1 MRQAYD
7 FSSLYRSMIG
17 ADRVASLLEA
27 ALRSESDRSYPP
39 YDIEKTDEDS
49 YRITLATAGFSESE
63 LEITAQPNL
72 LVVVGRRSAESERTY
87 LHQGI
92 AHRAFERRFD
102 LADHVVVKGAA
113 YTDGLLTIDLARE
126 VPEAMRPRRIE
137 IGSALVTSLADRA
150 GPRARRA
157 A

>member
-7 FSSLYRSMIG
+7 FSPLYGSMIG
-17 ADRVASLLEA
+17 ADRMVGLLEA
-27 ALRSESDRSYPP
+27 ALRAEGDRSYPP
-39 YDIEKTDEDS
+39 YDIEKIGEDS
-49 YRITLATAGFSESE
+49 YRVTLATAGFAESE

-72 LVVVGRRSAESERTY
+72 LVVAARRGAEGERTY
-87 LHQGI
+87 LHQGL

-137 IGSALVTSLADRA
+137 IGGAQVTSLEDRTR
-150 GPRARRA
+150 PRGRRA